1 MKNILYQ
8 ESIVEIKHL
17 FRMMRNTLL
26 ALFVFAGT
34 AFATE
39 SYSQTMKVTVV
50 ADNMST
56 GKVISEIEKQ
66 TDYLFVYNVN
76 EVNLKRNVKVN
87 AQNKSVAE
95 VLNKVFEG
103 TDIYYAMEGKNI
115 MLMSKAKDG
124 EVAQQ
129 ANKVTGIVKDTNGEP
144 IIGANVTVKGQSIG
158 TITDING
165 RFVLDAPKNA
175 VLQITYIGYVSQE
188 VKVSGNKELNVVLKE
203 DTETL
208 DEVVVIGYGSIKK
221 SSLTN
226 AVSKMNASAMKDR
239 PMSRPESALQ
249 GQLAGVVVRSTTG
262 EPGQDIQIRVRG
274 AASVNANSDPLYV
287 VDGMPMNT
295 LAGINPSDIES
306 MEVLKDAA
314 SAAIYGSRGSN
325 GVVMV
330 TTKQGR
336 KGKASV
342 SLNATYGVQ
351 TLEKKL
357 DTMTLEE
364 WMSFNVKAIDAR
376 YLAEAKRLG
385 HVNAQ
390 ISDSN
395 EQRML
400 NINSDISTPNYKY
413 ILDPRWFNYLD
424 AKTRTGHPNHLNSSE
439 SLALLDWQDEFYQP
453 AAISE
458 INLNVS
464 GGSENTS
471 YMFSGGVF
479 NQEGLAHGTKYRRY
493 SLRANIDSKINKY
506 ITAGMVIAPTF
517 MQRYGAGLANGKDS
531 QGHIVNQI
539 APVADADAGY
549 GTNSEPYSAYLWAYS
564 QMANPIKKMENLRR
578 DDILRL
584 MAKGYVKVTPIEK
597 LDIELTG
604 SVNYYDSEGMSYNYT
619 ANDINWTQGEGAYS
633 SGGHSTGKNWNTLL
647 QAIVNYER
655 TFNKHTANIMLGT
668 SSEQTNIGFNTNQ
681 TYNRPFPNDALQY
694 TFSQATMAVG
704 TSSVSQLTP
713 LKLASFFGRL
723 QYNYDNRYLFSGSL
737 RYDGCSI
744 FGTNNKWGVFPAF
757 SAGWNISRETFFTN
771 LNLHWFNNLKLRA
784 SYGATGNN
792 AISNTA
798 AYASLTAGSYAGYP
812 SYYANSLGNA
822 DLGWEKTY
830 STDLAVDM
838 SFLDNRIQF
847 SFDWYTK
854 KTTNLLYSIPS
865 MGASGFSKV
874 WGNMG
879 EIKNQGF
886 DIELN
891 TINLAGEFKWNTSFN
906 LSYNKN
912 KVISLGEAN
921 TPVYSGFDGSNFSNI
936 LRVGEQAY
944 AFYMYNA
951 TGVWKSQKEI
961 DEYAASIG
969 KQATDLKF
977 ENRQIYPGDLRY
989 EDVNGDGSWD
999 KDNDRVILG
1008 SPSPKFVYGMTNSF
1022 SYKGFDLSILLTA
1035 QTGGKIFGVLG
1046 RALDRPGM
1054 DSNCNMMDRWMNA
1067 WWSEE
1072 EPGDGTVPYILST
1085 TTGGTVDSR
1094 WLHSSDY
1101 LRIKNVT
1108 LGYRIPVNPKLIS
1121 NLRVYLSVENLLK
1134 WDNYYNGY
1142 SPESANT
1149 ANTALGLDYGSYPS
1163 ARTLTFGVNINF

>member
-357 DTMTLEE
+357 DTMTPEE

-493 SLRANIDSKINKY
+493 SLRANIDSKINKGEFY
-506 ITAGMVIAPTF
+506 QF
-517 MQRYGAGLANGKDS
+517 
-531 QGHIVNQI
+531 
-539 APVADADAGY
+539 
-549 GTNSEPYSAYLWAYS
+549 
-564 QMANPIKKMENLRR
+564 NL
-578 DDILRL
+578 
-584 MAKGYVKVTPIEK
+584 
-597 LDIELTG
+597 
-604 SVNYYDSEGMSYNYT
+604 
-619 ANDINWTQGEGAYS
+619 S
-633 SGGHSTGKNWNTLL
+633 SCIRQQN
-647 QAIVNYER
+647 
-655 TFNKHTANIMLGT
+655 
-668 SSEQTNIGFNTNQ
+668 
-681 TYNRPFPNDALQY
+681 
-694 TFSQATMAVG
+694 
-704 TSSVSQLTP
+704 
-713 LKLASFFGRL
+713 
-723 QYNYDNRYLFSGSL
+723 
-737 RYDGCSI
+737 
-744 FGTNNKWGVFPAF
+744 
-757 SAGWNISRETFFTN
+757 
-771 LNLHWFNNLKLRA
+771 
-784 SYGATGNN
+784 
-792 AISNTA
+792 
-798 AYASLTAGSYAGYP
+798 SLTAQFVSF
-812 SYYANSLGNA
+812 SL
-822 DLGWEKTY
+822 
-830 STDLAVDM
+830 S
-838 SFLDNRIQF
+838 
-847 SFDWYTK
+847 
-854 KTTNLLYSIPS
+854 
-865 MGASGFSKV
+865 
-874 WGNMG
+874 
-879 EIKNQGF
+879 
-886 DIELN
+886 
-891 TINLAGEFKWNTSFN
+891 NLA
-906 LSYNKN
+906 
-912 KVISLGEAN
+912 
-921 TPVYSGFDGSNFSNI
+921 NI
-936 LRVGEQAY
+936 
-944 AFYMYNA
+944 FYPP
-951 TGVWKSQKEI
+951 QFL
-961 DEYAASIG
+961 
-969 KQATDLKF
+969 Q
-977 ENRQIYPGDLRY
+977 
-989 EDVNGDGSWD
+989 
-999 KDNDRVILG
+999 
-1008 SPSPKFVYGMTNSF
+1008 
-1022 SYKGFDLSILLTA
+1022 
-1035 QTGGKIFGVLG
+1035 
-1046 RALDRPGM
+1046 
-1054 DSNCNMMDRWMNA
+1054 
-1067 WWSEE
+1067 
-1072 EPGDGTVPYILST
+1072 
-1085 TTGGTVDSR
+1085 
-1094 WLHSSDY
+1094 
-1101 LRIKNVT
+1101 
-1108 LGYRIPVNPKLIS
+1108 
-1121 NLRVYLSVENLLK
+1121 
-1134 WDNYYNGY
+1134 
-1142 SPESANT
+1142 
-1149 ANTALGLDYGSYPS
+1149 
-1163 ARTLTFGVNINF
+1163 